1 MLTISY
7 SANHGAIAEFRQE
20 AAIDFAVWALLY
32 DGLTAAP
39 FSIHHRGPGN
49 LSAAGLDE
57 ESWSSWFRHLVLAH
71 HTGLR
76 LRREGSSP
84 LLKQWETG
92 LSYVS
97 MVFDG
102 RPNAI
107 TAHNPD
113 ALPILEKV
121 YDKVL
126 ELTSCSTDVT
136 ALDTSVAKSP
146 SAFWRGPENVREE
159 LTKLWQP
166 YRVDAAQRVYHASDL
181 HRAMSRDEHFAA
193 EVDITIRK
201 ALCKEERFLMF
212 HFVNYPEKV
221 IYPIASSVVIGLPK
235 SFLVKENI
243 KPVLVEAVE
252 VARTTF

>member
-32 DGLTAAP
+32 DGLRAAP
-39 FSIHHRGPGN
+39 FSIHRKGLGK

-57 ESWSSWFRHLVLAH
+57 ESWLSWFRHLVSAH

-84 LLKQWETG
+84 FLKQWETG
-92 LSYVS
+92 LSYVP
-97 MVFDG
+97 MVLDG

-113 ALPILEKV
+113 ALPILEKI

-136 ALDTSVAKSP
+136 ASNISVAESP
-146 SAFWRGPENVREE
+146 SAFWRGLENVREE
-159 LTKLWQP
+159 LTKLWQT
-166 YRVDAAQRVYHASDL
+166 YRADAAQRVYHASDL
-181 HRAMSRDEHFAA
+181 HRAMSRDEYFAA
-193 EVDITIRK
+193 EVDIAIRK
-201 ALCKEERFLMF
+201 TLSEEERFLMF

-235 SFLVKENI
+235 SFSVKEDI
-243 KPVLVEAVE
+243 KSVLVEAVE
-252 VARTTF
+252 AVKDTF